1 MPLVAKTTALV
12 SGTEC
17 KEEKAKPAFKAICM
31 NQSCI
36 AKGWQKHFA
45 GTCRRCPEAR
55 QEAHEA
61 FMARKAQRDA
71 AYEEFLVR
79 QARRDARRVV
89 QKQGGKQDGKSSEV
103 STEVGD
109 DDCWTNC
116 DDDLERRPMD
126 TLKVTL
132 PTVSEESQKEI
143 RKLQK
148 KLRDI
153 SKLEDAVANGKTLE
167 KLQQEKVNGKD
178 EILHVLHKL
187 EAGWKMHEIL
197 NVASAEAR
205 RAAVLAEKETQ
216 RRLVDARNDAA
227 QEFRRQQGR
236 L

>member
-1 MPLVAKTTALV
+1 MSRGVAKTALL
-12 SGTEC
+12 SETEC
-17 KEEKAKPAFKAICM
+17 KEEKAKPAFKAICV
-31 NQSCI
+31 NPSCI
-36 AKGWQKHFA
+36 AKGWQKHFV

-61 FMARKAQRDA
+61 FMVRKAQRDA
-71 AYEEFLVR
+71 AREEFLVR

-89 QKQGGKQDGKSSEV
+89 QNQGGKQDGKSSDV

-109 DDCWTNC
+109 DDCWTNP
-116 DDDLERRPMD
+116 DEDLEQRPMV
-126 TLKVTL
+126 TMKITL

-153 SKLEDAVANGKTLE
+153 SKLEDAMADGIELE

-178 EILHVLHKL
+178 DILHVMQKL
-187 EAGWKMHEIL
+187 EAGWKIHEIS
-197 NVASAEAR
+197 NVASAEASQ
-205 RAAVLAEKETQ
+205 AAVRAEKAAQ

-227 QEFRRQQGR
+227 REFRRQQGR